1 MKTMKK
7 VNVAKGSVK
16 SKPKAKMGMVTKKTP
31 VAKKGII
38 KKAEMGMVTESSGGP
53 KRPKRPK
60 RKGFGK
66 GAVPKFKVKMRKGKV
81 CTSKGCN

>member
-1 MKTMKK
+1 MKK
-7 VNVAKGSVK
+7 ASVAKGSVK

-31 VAKKGII
+31 VVKKRII
-38 KKAEMGMVTESSGGP
+38 KKAEMGMVTESSGKP
-53 KRPKRPK
+53 KPK

-66 GAVPKFKVKMRKGKV
+66 AVPKFKITLPKGTG

>member
-7 VNVAKGSVK
+7 VSVAKGSVK

-38 KKAEMGMVTESSGGP
+38 KKAEMGMVTESSGKP
-53 KRPKRPK
+53 PK
-60 RKGFGK
+60 RKGFKK
-66 GAVPKFKVKMRKGKV
+66 GAVPIFKMKPLPKGSG